1 MTEQLQNKINEIISK
16 MTLEQKA
23 GLCSGKDFWTTKP
36 IADLGVPSIMVSDGP
51 HGLRKENN
59 EDESLAMKLSYPA
72 TAFPPAVSLASS
84 WNPDLAY
91 EMGECLAD
99 QCKDQQVSVILGP
112 GTNIKRSPLCGR
124 NFEYLSEDPYLAGKF
139 ARKYIEGVQDNNVGT
154 SLKHFC
160 ANNQE
165 RLRMTISSY
174 VDERTLRE
182 IYLAPFEEAVKAK
195 PWTVMCAYN
204 RVNGVY
210 CSDNKRLLTDIL
222 RDEWG
227 FDGIVVSDWN
237 AVNDRVEGILAGMD
251 LEMPSSGGENDKRIV
266 SAVKTGKITEAD
278 LDKVVARLLEFVF
291 KAQENAVTDYQADYD
306 NAHLVARKIAE
317 ESIILLKNED
327 KVLPWT
333 DCDDIVVIGNLA
345 KEFRYQGSGS
355 SRINPYDLVSFVDNL
370 DKLGV
375 RYQYAQGYNP
385 KGNERNDQLFDEA
398 VALAKQGKKTVMF
411 VGLTDDYESEG
422 YDRHHLRI
430 PKSHVELLREVCA
443 INPNTV
449 VVLLG
454 GSPVEMPWADDVK
467 CLVNAYLPGEA
478 GGEAIYNILTGKV
491 NPSGKLAE
499 TYPITLEDYIGSQY
513 FPMGPKAV
521 EYREGLFVGYRYY
534 DTARKDVRFPFGY
547 GLSYTTFEY
556 SDLQVDGYTV
566 SYTITN
572 TGDRDGAEVSQI
584 YIQDNS
590 PVVFKAD
597 KELKG
602 FNKTYLKAGE
612 SKRVSYELD
621 ERSFSFYNTV
631 TNSWY
636 ASNGTYTIM
645 VASSSRDVRLSQQV
659 EMTFGESQQVPDYKA
674 ICPVYYDLAN
684 VTEIDEAQFKALHGG
699 EIKSNAPTKRG
710 DFDRNTTVGELQ
722 CCIIGKIFMA
732 VAPSVIRSQV
742 PDADETTM
750 IMLRQGMTEFPI
762 RGLGG
767 VTSGL
772 LSFDFLDGMVLWANK
787 HRLKALGKLFV
798 GLIKS
803 LQNLSRS
810 QKERREIAS
819 QLRQAKK
826 EQKKADK
833 LAQKEEKLAAKAKAT
848 ENDSEKNSSN
858 D

>member
-1 MTEQLQNKINEIISK
+1 MEELKNKINDIISK

-36 IADLGVPSIMVSDGP
+36 IAELGVPSTMVSDGP

-72 TAFPPAVSLASS
+72 TAFPPAVNLAST
-84 WNPDLAY
+84 WNPKLAY

-99 QCKDQQVSVILGP
+99 QCKDQEISVILGP

-139 ARKYIEGVQDNNVGT
+139 TRKYIEGVQDNNVGT

-237 AVNDRVEGILAGMD
+237 AVNDRVAGIEAGMD
-251 LEMPSSGGENDKRIV
+251 LEMPSSGGENDRRIV
-266 SAVKTGKITEAD
+266 NAVKNGTLKEEA
-278 LDKVVARLLEFVF
+278 LDKVVYRLLEFVF
-291 KAQENAVTDYQADYD
+291 KAQENAVKDHEADYGK
-306 NAHLVARKIAE
+306 AHEVARKIAE
-317 ESIILLKNED
+317 ESIILLKNENN
-327 KVLPWT
+327 VLPWKNS
-333 DCDDIVVIGNLA
+333 DDIVVIGNLA

-370 DKLGV
+370 DKLGIK
-375 RYQYAQGYNP
+375 YQYAQGYNP
-385 KGNERNDQLFDEA
+385 KGNERNDELFEEA
-398 VALAKQGKKTVMF
+398 VNLAKQGKKTVMF
-411 VGLTDDYESEG
+411 IGLTDDYESEG

-430 PKSHVELLREVCA
+430 PKSHVELLQQVCSV
-443 INPNTV
+443 NPDTV

-454 GSPVEMPWADDVK
+454 GSPVEMPWIDDVK

-478 GGEAIYNILTGKV
+478 GGEAIFNVITGKV

-499 TYPITLEDYIGSQY
+499 TYPIALEDYIGSQY

-534 DTARKDVRFPFGY
+534 DAAKKAVRFPFGY
-547 GLSYTTFEY
+547 GLSYTTFQY
-556 SDLQVDGYTV
+556 SDLEVDGYNV

-572 TGDRDGAEVSQI
+572 TGDKDGAEVSQI
-584 YIQDNS
+584 YVKDET

-612 SKRVSYELD
+612 SKRVTYQLN
-621 ERSFSFYNTV
+621 ERSFAFYNTM

-636 ASNGTYTIM
+636 ASDGSYTIM
-645 VASSSRDVRLSQQV
+645 VGSSSQNILLSKTV
-659 EMTFGESQQVPDYKA
+659 EMAFGKQSQPVVDYKS
-674 ICPVYYDLAN
+674 ICPVYYDLSN
-684 VTEIDEAQFKALHGG
+684 VTEIDGQQFLALHGG
-699 EIKSNAPTKRG
+699 SIESNLPKKRG
-710 DFDRNTTVGELQ
+710 EFDSNTTVGELQ

-787 HRLKALGKLFV
+787 HRFKALGKLFI

-810 QKERREIAS
+810 MAERREVAR
-819 QLRQAKK
+819 QLRLAKK

-833 LAQKEEKLAAKAKAT
+833 QAQKEEKLAAKEKE
-848 ENDSEKNSSN
+848 ENDNKNDN
-858 D
+858 K